1 MTPESAQAEPKE
13 GEISQN
19 HAGHATL
26 QGLIKEKHPAAY
38 PILSFKDRNN
48 LIFPITEVI
57 PKLMAVCYLIADLLP
72 KIQSPYQNLNSIHQS
87 ALVLSCL
94 YLFLDHTE
102 DCLYQ

>member
-1 MTPESAQAEPKE
+1 MTPKSAQAEPKK

-19 HAGHATL
+19 HAVMPL
-26 QGLIKEKHPAAY
+26 SKGLIKEKHPAAY

-72 KIQSPYQNLNSIHQS
+72 
-87 ALVLSCL
+87 
-94 YLFLDHTE
+94 
-102 DCLYQ
+102 